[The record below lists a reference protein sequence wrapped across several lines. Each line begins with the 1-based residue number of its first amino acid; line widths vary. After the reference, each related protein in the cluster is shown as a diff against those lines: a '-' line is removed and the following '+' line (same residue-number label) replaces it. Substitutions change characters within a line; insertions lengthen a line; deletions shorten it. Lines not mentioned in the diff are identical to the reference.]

1 LTSGISQVV
10 ADDAQRK
17 DPLKLSELIDAQG
30 VTVWDTV
37 PSAWGHGMDRLQA
50 VRNRSDT
57 DFSLQSIRLIMLTGE
72 ALHWKLPR
80 QWWRDFNPATKVIN
94 LYSQTETAGSVAYY
108 PLTKDDPKANDGD
121 MVPLGSVFSD
131 VEIRLLEEDVM
142 LAATPGSKGEICV
155 FGNRLAAGY
164 LNKALHEEK
173 FLSIQSNGNELR
185 PLL

>member
-1 LTSGISQVV
+1 
-10 ADDAQRK
+10 
-17 DPLKLSELIDAQG
+17 
-30 VTVWDTV
+30 
-37 PSAWGHGMDRLQA
+37 
-50 VRNRSDT
+50 
-57 DFSLQSIRLIMLTGE
+57 MLTGE